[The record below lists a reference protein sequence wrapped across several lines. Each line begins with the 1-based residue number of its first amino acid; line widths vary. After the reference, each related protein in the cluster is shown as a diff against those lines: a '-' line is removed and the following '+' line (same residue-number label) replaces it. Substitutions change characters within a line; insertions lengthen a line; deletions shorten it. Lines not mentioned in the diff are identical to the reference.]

1 MNNLEIKDQL
11 IRELTGST
19 ITYQSPTT
27 LIIYSSNQA
36 ELINSPSNYRKST
49 PCIKKLSKNTY
60 VNTSTGEMKKYKY
73 HSKRSNKSFNK
84 SFKVLK
90 EKILCNFN
98 AGPNE
103 KFVTLTFDNE
113 LAPISLKFTLDVDQN
128 KEIAKYCQKQ
138 LNLLFQRL
146 NRLYN
151 YDNHKLIH
159 ICIMEPQTNGTPHYH
174 LLLKL
179 LNADTFKLNELQIN
193 QLWQQ
198 GYANLKPLKSVDNLP
213 AYFCAHLTDL
223 PSNEASTK
231 DLNNNNY
238 QEIQR
243 KVNGKFKKFLKGARL
258 QYFPADINY
267 FSCSKGLRTSV
278 RKQLSAEQARDIL
291 DKKGMRV
298 IKRLK
303 YKAYSEDGHDTY
315 VHREIWQVPAPEK

>member
-49 PCIKKLSKNTY
+49 PCIRRLNKDTY
-60 VNTSTGEMKKYKY
+60 VNTNTGEIKNYKY
-73 HSKRSNKSFNK
+73 HTERSNKSFNK
-84 SFKVLK
+84 SFRTIK

-98 AGPNE
+98 ARPNE

-128 KEIAKYCQKQ
+128 KEIARYCQKQ
-138 LNLLFQRL
+138 LNLFFQRL
-146 NRLYN
+146 SRLYN

-159 ICIMEPQTNGTPHYH
+159 ICIMEPQKNGTPHYH

-179 LNADTFKLNELQIN
+179 LNADKFKLNESQLS

-198 GYANLKPLKSVDNLP
+198 GYVNLKPLTNVNNLP
-213 AYFCAHLTDL
+213 AYFHAHLTDL

-231 DLNNNNY
+231 ELNNY

-243 KVNGKFKKFLKGARL
+243 KVNGQSKKFLKGARL

-278 RKQLSAEQARDIL
+278 RKQLPAEQARDIL
-291 DKKGMRV
+291 DKKGMQATKG
-298 IKRLK
+298 IK
-303 YKAYSEDGHDTY
+303 YKAYSKDGHDTY
-315 VHREIWQVPAPEK
+315 VRREIWQVPAPEK